1 MGITT
6 CCENCLLPSAEGEA
20 EMGLDPATI
29 TLMAEV
35 IPRLVPEERQTE
47 VWVQAEQT
55 SKPTLPVEKCF
66 KLHSQTIN
74 EMFKDQ
80 GK

>member
-1 MGITT
+1 M
-6 CCENCLLPSAEGEA
+6 
-20 EMGLDPATI
+20 I

-66 KLHSQTIN
+66 KLHS
-74 EMFKDQ
+74 
-80 GK
+80 

>member
-1 MGITT
+1 M
-6 CCENCLLPSAEGEA
+6 E
-20 EMGLDPATI
+20 LDPATV
-29 TLMAEV
+29 TLMAEM
-35 IPRLVPEERQTE
+35 IPRLVPEGQTE

-55 SKPTLPVEKCF
+55 SKPTLTVEKCF
-66 KLHSQTIN
+66 KLHSQAIN

>member
-1 MGITT
+1 M
-6 CCENCLLPSAEGEA
+6 E
-20 EMGLDPATI
+20 LDPATI
-29 TLMAEV
+29 TLMAEM
-35 IPRLVPEERQTE
+35 IPRLVPEGQTE

-55 SKPTLPVEKCF
+55 SKPTLPVKKCF
-66 KLHSQTIN
+66 KLCSQAIN